1 MNKRVTVEELRERF
15 DDHLVDVQHGETLTL
30 VKDGQEIAEIQPK
43 SRPSMNILRH
53 DPALRLQDFKAGPR
67 PKRLNFDAVQ
77 WLIDER
83 ERERSGKK
91 YGL

>member
-1 MNKRVTVEELRERF
+1 MSKTITVEELRERLE
-15 DDHLVDVQHGETLTL
+15 DHLLDLQHGETLTL
-30 VKDGQEIAEIQPK
+30 LKDGQEIAEIQP
-43 SRPSMNILRH
+43 RPVLNIVRH
-53 DPALRLQDFKAGPR
+53 DPAFRLQDFQPGPR
-67 PKRLNFDAVQ
+67 PKRLDFDAVD